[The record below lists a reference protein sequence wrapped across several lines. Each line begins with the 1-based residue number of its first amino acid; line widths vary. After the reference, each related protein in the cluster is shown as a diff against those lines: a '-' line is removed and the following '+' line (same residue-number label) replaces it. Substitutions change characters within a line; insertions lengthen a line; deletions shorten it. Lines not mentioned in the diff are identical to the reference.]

1 MSSYSDYYNFDSVI
15 LLSIIIK
22 SFNKYNTVNFF
33 RNNSRVYSGKIGRKL
48 LMALGSHYKNRWSPL
63 CDVTT
68 DEEVFWAP
76 CTGIV
81 WCCLKINAKRRL
93 KTVRA
98 KSNCSL
104 SEGFSRVSRWVLGIF
119 SFSIAAKCRR
129 YQFNLRSVWSLT
141 TGSWYLHQSL
151 RLFPQ

>member
-22 SFNKYNTVNFF
+22 SFNKCNPVNFF

-48 LMALGSHYKNRWSPL
+48 LMALGSHYKNI
-63 CDVTT
+63 
-68 DEEVFWAP
+68 P
-76 CTGIV
+76 CAMWLLMKRFSDLHALGLFDG
-81 WCCLKINAKRRL
+81 CLKINAKRRL

-98 KSNCSL
+98 KSTCSL

-119 SFSIAAKCRR
+119 SFTIAAKCRR

-141 TGSWYLHQSL
+141 IGSWCLHQSL